1 MANGNGNGNGSGNGK
16 GPSPEEAAKVANA
29 EALVNKEFAKQ
40 AKLLSELTQLQDKI
54 KDAREKGI
62 PVSEAA
68 LQKERELATAT
79 NELQVKLDA
88 YRLKAEEAEKQ
99 QEALNNLFA
108 AGKVALDGLVGSQN
122 MAATSLTGF
131 TSAVF
136 KLVND
141 LDEAT
146 TGLGK
151 ATGFVDSFNKDI
163 TESAK
168 ATSDF
173 SVSVAEAASA
183 IGGLSTNMTLFNTLG
198 AEQRKQLTT
207 TTLALERLGVSSETT
222 GQALDVLTRGM
233 GMSVGAAANAAQS
246 FDQLAQKVGLP
257 VTEVIDGFNQI
268 SPQLARFGK
277 QGTKVFGELTK
288 QARSMGITI
297 QEAFD
302 IAEAFDTFETA
313 AELAGK
319 LNAQIGLQLNSVEL
333 MNASHEDRI
342 KILQREFKMRG
353 ENFEDMSRR
362 QKQAIAEVM
371 GVDVD
376 MASRIFGDPVQLRK
390 YQREQKTLAERAKAV
405 TTIQQDLNNL
415 FQEMMLILGPVISGL
430 RTVTKYIAGSTIPKF
445 ILLGVAITKLV
456 GGMPLLIKGIGALA
470 SRSEF
475 LTGLGD
481 KMGNYFSKVG
491 QGADKMAAGTK
502 NAGSAAAASFPQ
514 LAGMAL
520 VITAIGAGIF
530 LAATGV
536 GNLVSSFKGLGD
548 AAPYAVLGIVAFSAG
563 LYFLIPALIKLG
575 TVGWPGVAAILALG
589 AAMVMMG
596 KAVEFAS
603 GGITKIVTAV
613 GTVVTTIM
621 GSVAGV
627 FGSINTLVSTFAN
640 MGLMALGKVALGITA
655 IGSALKELFNI
666 DYDNAPALT
675 ALLGSIGA
683 AADGMEKLKGSVE
696 ALQSLEKVIQVSTEL
711 DATNAVALM
720 ALASVRGGPGEGAQ
734 GTSAVSPP
742 PRAMKIPITFQLNNT
757 EMQKYVI
764 DIVNDEMD
772 VMRVR

>member
-1 MANGNGNGNGSGNGK
+1 MANGDGNGNGNGNGR
-16 GPSPEEAAKVANA
+16 SPEEAKKIADA
-29 EALVNKEFAKQ
+29 ESLVNKKFAEQAKQ
-40 AKLLSELTQLQDKI
+40 LRELTTLQEQI
-54 KDAREKGI
+54 NDARNKGI

-68 LQKERELATAT
+68 LQKERELTDATADLST
-79 NELQVKLDA
+79 KLDA
-88 YRLKAEEAEKQ
+88 YKLKAEEAEKR
-99 QEALNNLFA
+99 QEALNNLFG

-151 ATGFVDSFNKDI
+151 TTGYVKSFNKDI

-173 SVSVAEAASA
+173 SVSVAEAAGA

-198 AEQRKQLTT
+198 AEQRQQLTN
-207 TTLALERLGVSSETT
+207 TTLALERLGVSSEQT

-277 QGTKVFGELTK
+277 QGTKVFASLTK
-288 QARSMGITI
+288 QARSMGISI

-353 ENFEDMSRR
+353 QNFDDMSRR

-376 MASRIFGDPVQLRK
+376 MASRIFGKPTELRK

-445 ILLGVAITKLV
+445 LLLGVAITKLV

-470 SRSEF
+470 SKSQF

-491 QGADKMAAGTK
+491 EGANTMASGTR

-520 VITAIGAGIF
+520 VILAIGAGVF

-563 LYFLIPALIKLG
+563 LYFLIPALVTLG
-575 TVGWPGVAAILALG
+575 TVGWIGVAAVLALG
-589 AAMVMMG
+589 GAMMMMG

-603 GGITKIVTAV
+603 NGIAKIVTAV
-613 GTVVTTIM
+613 GMVIATIM

-640 MGLMALGKVALGITA
+640 MGLLALGKVALGITA
-655 IGSALKELFNI
+655 IGHALKELFNV

-675 ALLGSIGA
+675 ALLGTIGA

-696 ALQSLEKVIQVSTEL
+696 ALKSLEKVIEVSTEL

-720 ALASVRGGPGEGAQ
+720 ALANVRGGGGGTQGAP
-734 GTSAVSPP
+734 SPAP
-742 PRAMKIPITFQLNNT
+742 PSRAMKIPITFQLNST
-757 EMQKYVI
+757 EMQKFVI
-764 DIVNDEMD
+764 DIVNDEMN